1 MHHNSAIIIYQTKLI
16 SIISIKINN
25 RSFLFL
31 PGNGHSGV
39 IYSMKTPQD
48 ITIEQLEDEIQSLK
62 LQKISDNDERMEIVK
77 NLMNEIKELKKNLS
91 VVESILR
98 SSLPVLDTDKYVD

>member
-16 SIISIKINN
+16 SNISIKINN

-31 PGNGHSGV
+31 PGNVHSVV

-62 LQKISDNDERMEIVK
+62 LQKISDNDECMEIVK
-77 NLMNEIKELKKNLS
+77 NLMNEIKELKKDLN

>member
-1 MHHNSAIIIYQTKLI
+1 
-16 SIISIKINN
+16 
-25 RSFLFL
+25 
-31 PGNGHSGV
+31 
-39 IYSMKTPQD
+39 MKTPQD

-62 LQKISDNDERMEIVK
+62 LQKISDNDECMEIVK
-77 NLMNEIKELKKNLS
+77 NLMDEIKELKKDLN

>member
-1 MHHNSAIIIYQTKLI
+1 MKAVLS
-16 SIISIKINN
+16 
-25 RSFLFL
+25 L
-31 PGNGHSGV
+31 PRNGSSGV

-48 ITIEQLEDEIQSLK
+48 ITIGQLEDEIQSLK
-62 LQKISDNDERMEIVK
+62 LQKISDNDEYMEIFK
-77 NLMNEIKELKKNLS
+77 NLMNEIKELKKDLS

>member
-1 MHHNSAIIIYQTKLI
+1 
-16 SIISIKINN
+16 
-25 RSFLFL
+25 
-31 PGNGHSGV
+31 
-39 IYSMKTPQD
+39 MKTPQD
-48 ITIEQLEDEIQSLK
+48 IIIKQLETEIQSLK

-77 NLMNEIKELKKNLS
+77 NLMNEIKELKKDLN

>member
-1 MHHNSAIIIYQTKLI
+1 MKAV
-16 SIISIKINN
+16 
-25 RSFLFL
+25 LFL
-31 PGNGHSGV
+31 PRNGSSGV

-48 ITIEQLEDEIQSLK
+48 IIIEQLESEVQSLK
-62 LQKISDNDERMEIVK
+62 LQKLTDSDECMEMVK
-77 NLMNEIKELKKNLS
+77 NLMNEIKELKKDLS